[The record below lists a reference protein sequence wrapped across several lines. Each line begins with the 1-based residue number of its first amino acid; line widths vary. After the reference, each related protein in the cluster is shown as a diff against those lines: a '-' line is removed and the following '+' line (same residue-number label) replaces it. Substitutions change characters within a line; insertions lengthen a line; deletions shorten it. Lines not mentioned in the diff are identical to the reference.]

1 MNTTHSV
8 FLDDLLF
15 YKKAEIPNMN
25 PCYLR
30 TRLELA
36 TSSFFQLSSK
46 ICQKMS
52 PKHHDC
58 YMSYINVKGQLSC
71 TNTLVYGLRGN
82 SIYNFFVKYKNV
94 FDFCRILMNKVEHI

>member
-1 MNTTHSV
+1 MENECCDLTKKVYLEDRNT
-8 FLDDLLF
+8 F
-15 YKKAEIPNMN
+15 MN

-82 SIYNFFVKYKNV
+82 SIYIFFFVKYKNV
-94 FDFCRILMNKVEHI
+94 FDFCRKLINKVEHI